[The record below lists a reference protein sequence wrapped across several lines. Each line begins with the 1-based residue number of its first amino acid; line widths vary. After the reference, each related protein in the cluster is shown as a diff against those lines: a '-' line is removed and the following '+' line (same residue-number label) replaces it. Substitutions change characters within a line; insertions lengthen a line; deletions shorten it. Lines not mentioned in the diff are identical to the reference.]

1 MSDLIPK
8 RPKRPRPGSPLE
20 FATPKMSYADIEG
33 RLADAVG
40 TKDRDLLGI
49 FVNQVVAAGELGDP
63 SDDLEVNF
71 LLSAIEDILSNQSNG
86 GVAKVMLA
94 AQYAAVHVKMMQL
107 TRRFNHTLD
116 LEQLEIIGRLLSSL
130 GRTSVALHEALTR
143 GHRDITVGHVSVR
156 EGGQAIVGSVTQNQ
170 RETTNAVPPR
180 PLLTD
185 AKAVPM
191 PILEESSERV
201 PVPVSRTEQSKR

>member
-1 MSDLIPK
+1 
-8 RPKRPRPGSPLE
+8 
-20 FATPKMSYADIEG
+20 
-33 RLADAVG
+33 
-40 TKDRDLLGI
+40 
-49 FVNQVVAAGELGDP
+49 
-63 SDDLEVNF
+63 
-71 LLSAIEDILSNQSNG
+71 
-86 GVAKVMLA
+86 MLA

-116 LEQLEIIGRLLSSL
+116 LAQLEIIGRLLGSL

-143 GHRDITVGHVSVR
+143 GHRDITVGHVSVS

-170 RETTNAVPPR
+170 RETPNAVPPQ

-191 PILEESSERV
+191 PVLEEHND
-201 PVPVSRTEQSKR
+201 PVTAPVSRKR

>member
-1 MSDLIPK
+1 MSDLIAK
-8 RPKRPRPGSPLE
+8 RPKRPRPGSPLK

-49 FVNQVVAAGELGDP
+49 FINQVVAAGELGDP

-94 AQYAAVHVKMMQL
+94 AQYAAVHVKIMQL

-116 LEQLEIIGRLLSSL
+116 LEQLDIIG
-130 GRTSVALHEALTR
+130 A
-143 GHRDITVGHVSVR
+143 
-156 EGGQAIVGSVTQNQ
+156 
-170 RETTNAVPPR
+170 
-180 PLLTD
+180 
-185 AKAVPM
+185 
-191 PILEESSERV
+191 
-201 PVPVSRTEQSKR
+201 PVE